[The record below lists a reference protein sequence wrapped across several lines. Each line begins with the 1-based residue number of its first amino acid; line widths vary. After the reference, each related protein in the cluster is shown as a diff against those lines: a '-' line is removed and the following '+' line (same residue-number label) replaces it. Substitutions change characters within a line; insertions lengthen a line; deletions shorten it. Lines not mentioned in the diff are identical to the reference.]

1 MRQSLAAVATQCRSQ
16 LLASGLQYF
25 PPAGVLAAIM
35 LFVTVLT
42 NFASNATA
50 AAVGTPIAFSLAN
63 KLGIPVEPMVLA
75 VLFGCN
81 LCYATPVAY
90 QTNMLI
96 MAEGDCQFKDYL
108 RTGVPLVVLMIV
120 SLSTLLVGNYGL

>member
-1 MRQSLAAVATQCRSQ
+1 V
-16 LLASGLQYF
+16 GLQYL
-25 PPAGVLAAIM
+25 PKAGILAAIM

-50 AAVGTPIAFSLAN
+50 ATVGTPIAFAIAA
-63 KLGIPVEPMVLA
+63 KLELPREPLILA

-96 MAEGDCQFKDYL
+96 MGEGNYTFGDYI
-108 RTGVPLVVLMIV
+108 RAGVPLVLLMVITL
-120 SLSTLLVGNYGL
+120 SLLLVLFYGM

>member
-1 MRQSLAAVATQCRSQ
+1 
-16 LLASGLQYF
+16 LASGMQYL
-25 PPAGVLAAIM
+25 PAAGVLAAIM

-63 KLGIPVEPMVLA
+63 TLGLPAEPLVLA

-90 QTNMLI
+90 QTNMMI
-96 MAEGDCQFKDYL
+96 MSEGDYQFKDYL
-108 RTGVPLVVLMIV
+108 RTGLPLVGLMIV
-120 SLSTLLVGNYGL
+120 TLSTLLALRYGL

>member
-1 MRQSLAAVATQCRSQ
+1 
-16 LLASGLQYF
+16 
-25 PPAGVLAAIM
+25 M
-35 LFVTVLT
+35 LFVTILT

-50 AAVGTPIAFSLAN
+50 AAVGTPIAFSLATQ
-63 KLGIPVEPMVLA
+63 LGLPVEPMVLA

-96 MAEGDCQFKDYL
+96 MAEGEYEFKDYI
-108 RTGVPLVVLMIV
+108 RTGVPLVILMV
-120 SLSTLLVGNYGL
+120 VTLSALLVFEYNI